1 MKITSWDGMG
11 GLDVHSTLGAGLGCL
26 QGGGR
31 SRGWLSLSNCMW
43 PIMILETWMVDWPVN
58 RTRPSPESAILSYPF
73 SSPSSERRWI
83 SRVWLVY
90 ADRRAQGNSWWIAG
104 VGWVRGV
111 A

>member
-1 MKITSWDGMG
+1 
-11 GLDVHSTLGAGLGCL
+11 
-26 QGGGR
+26 
-31 SRGWLSLSNCMW
+31 MW

-90 ADRRAQGNSWWIAG
+90 ADRKFLVDCGRGMGAWGCLGCVGGMGGVCGFWAGIRIGRVEFSWKFSYY
-104 VGWVRGV
+104 VSYRD
-111 A
+111 